1 MQSVINISK
10 KATWIVFL
18 SIFSIAVI
26 ANVTYAGGHGEKKAE
41 KKGILLVAFGTSV
54 PSAQKAL
61 DAIDKAA
68 KDRFPETEIRW
79 AYTSKI
85 IRHKL
90 AKEGKI
96 LLSPAE
102 ALAKMADEDFTH
114 VAVQS
119 FHSMAGAEF
128 HDLFETAKAFQRMP
142 EGMERVIIGRPLLS
156 SAEDMKRVAQAI
168 LSNVPK
174 ERKKD
179 EAVVLMG
186 HGSHHPGNAVYAAM
200 AYVFNKLDPN
210 VSVGTVEG
218 YPEIADVQE
227 ELLARGNKVAWL
239 MPFMSVAGDHALN
252 DMAGDEEDSWKSIL
266 SKAGI
271 ECRPVL
277 KGTAEYPEV
286 VDVWLDHLA
295 GAFGHFE

>member
-1 MQSVINISK
+1 MQSVRNVCK
-10 KATWIVFL
+10 KAALIGVLLVFSL
-18 SIFSIAVI
+18 VVI
-26 ANVTYAGGHGEKKAE
+26 ANVTYAGGHGEKKQE

-68 KDRFPETEIRW
+68 KARFPETEIRW

-90 AKEGKI
+90 AKQGKVM
-96 LLSPAE
+96 LSPAE

-119 FHSMAGAEF
+119 FHSMAGSEF
-128 HDLFETAKAFQRMP
+128 HDVYSSAKAFQRMP
-142 EGMERVIIGRPLLS
+142 EGIQSVIVGRPLLS
-156 SAEDMKRVAQAI
+156 SAEDMKRVAEAV
-168 LSNVPK
+168 LANVPK

-218 YPEIADVQE
+218 YPEIAEVKE

-239 MPFMSVAGDHALN
+239 MPFMSVAGDHAVN
-252 DMAGDEEDSWKSIL
+252 DMAGDEEDSWKSVL
-266 SKAGI
+266 SEMGI

-286 VDVWLDHLA
+286 VEVWLDHLA
-295 GAFGHFE
+295 GAFGHFK